1 MGQQCVQPKW
11 VYSRLVN
18 PQEGRLT
25 VISCCPPCQAILLQ
39 SAKRILARPRYS
51 ATLKASMSSPTN
63 NQVFERIV
71 RPHFDRLYRL
81 AWRLTGSK
89 ADAEDLFQELLL
101 KAFGKLDDL
110 VAIEE
115 PGSWLS
121 RVMYNLFIDERR
133 RFARRRM
140 QTVEEGSLPGDG
152 LAGLA
157 GSSDPVQENQRFEK
171 LKRLDTAL
179 ARLSDEHRQVVL
191 LHDTEGYKLAEIQD
205 LTGTPIGTVKSRLH
219 RARARLREILDADGT
234 FSAADACFRTDRK
247 NS

>member
-1 MGQQCVQPKW
+1 MSV
-11 VYSRLVN
+11 
-18 PQEGRLT
+18 
-25 VISCCPPCQAILLQ
+25 
-39 SAKRILARPRYS
+39 SA
-51 ATLKASMSSPTN
+51 N
-63 NQVFERIV
+63 NQVFERVV

-89 ADAEDLFQELLL
+89 AEAEDLFQELLL

-110 VAIEE
+110 VTIEE

-121 RVMYNLFIDERR
+121 RVMYNLFVDERR
-133 RFARRRM
+133 RFAKQRM
-140 QTVEEGSLPGDG
+140 QTVAEGSLPGDG

-157 GSSDPVQENQRFEK
+157 GGNDPVHENLRLEK

-179 ARLSDEHRQVVL
+179 AQLSDEHRQIVL

-205 LTGTPIGTVKSRLH
+205 LTGAPIGTIKSRLH

-234 FSAADACFRTDRK
+234 FSALDTCYRTDRK

>member
-1 MGQQCVQPKW
+1 MPA
-11 VYSRLVN
+11 N
-18 PQEGRLT
+18 H
-25 VISCCPPCQAILLQ
+25 
-39 SAKRILARPRYS
+39 
-51 ATLKASMSSPTN
+51 
-63 NQVFERIV
+63 QVFERIV
-71 RPHFDRLYRL
+71 QPHFDRLYRL

-89 ADAEDLFQELLL
+89 AEAEDLFQELLL

-110 VAIEE
+110 VTIEE

-121 RVMYNLFIDERR
+121 RVMYNLFVDERR
-133 RFARRRM
+133 RFAKQRM
-140 QTVEEGSLPGDG
+140 QTVAEGSLPGDG

-157 GSSDPVQENQRFEK
+157 GGNDPVHENLRLEK

-179 ARLSDEHRQVVL
+179 AQLSDEHRQIVL

-205 LTGTPIGTVKSRLH
+205 LTGAPIGTIKSRLH

-234 FSAADACFRTDRK
+234 FSALDTCYRTDRK